1 MQEVIDKRKEE
12 LDAEKDLADYREQLA
27 EKTKSVTDLDRQI
40 AAMSG
45 DTTAST
51 VAKRKKLEAQ
61 RAEAQ
66 KNLDD
71 FNRDH
76 AIDTQKEAL
85 DKQLEDFTN
94 EKNAEIEALK
104 ATLDDKNALYQ
115 QSFELVKENASTT
128 ADELDKLSAAHGVTI
143 SKNITDPWKA
153 GQNAIAGYG
162 VTLTTQTSV
171 FTGCLDIINTEIQ
184 KDQSSADELSKKIG
198 EAFAQKSDNLCY
210 RVADNAYNSAENL
223 NNLATSL
230 HKNFVDALESGYDVS
245 SIVNKLNEVKEA
257 ADAAADAMSR
267 VGGSSG
273 GSPSSAS
280 TTTKKKIEYHYPILH
295 YEGGLDHNMTSIRF
309 KTIGEVKDW
318 YLENGSNPKYQTY
331 MGHKKKSGYSVGT
344 ATYAK
349 GVKRTKRDELAITQD
364 PNGTNTREMIVSPST
379 GQVLIP
385 LTQQGMLTSLRKGD
399 SVLPNKF
406 TENIWSMGED
416 PSKFIAEQLKN
427 NPLANK
433 LNLGL
438 ELPKVTPL
446 NNLAGLGNISMDNR
460 VIVQGDISEANVKRM
475 QNIAQQTINTNFEKL
490 NRNLRKVGL
499 R

>member
-1 MQEVIDKRKEE
+1 
-12 LDAEKDLADYREQLA
+12 
-27 EKTKSVTDLDRQI
+27 
-40 AAMSG
+40 
-45 DTTAST
+45 
-51 VAKRKKLEAQ
+51 
-61 RAEAQ
+61 
-66 KNLDD
+66 
-71 FNRDH
+71 
-76 AIDTQKEAL
+76 
-85 DKQLEDFTN
+85 
-94 EKNAEIEALK
+94 
-104 ATLDDKNALYQ
+104 
-115 QSFELVKENASTT
+115 
-128 ADELDKLSAAHGVTI
+128 
-143 SKNITDPWKA
+143 
-153 GQNAIAGYG
+153 
-162 VTLTTQTSV
+162 
-171 FTGCLDIINTEIQ
+171 
-184 KDQSSADELSKKIG
+184 
-198 EAFAQKSDNLCY
+198 
-210 RVADNAYNSAENL
+210 
-223 NNLATSL
+223 
-230 HKNFVDALESGYDVS
+230 
-245 SIVNKLNEVKEA
+245 
-257 ADAAADAMSR
+257 MSR

-273 GSPSSAS
+273 GSSSS
-280 TTTKKKIEYHYPILH
+280 SGSTKKQTIKYAVV
-295 YEGGLDHNMTSIRF
+295 MTKMDNTQYTLPRRF
-309 KTIGEVKDW
+309 NTWEEAVAYKDELEAKQKSLPKRLYRFGQVKQEV
-318 YLENGSNPKYQTY
+318 
-331 MGHKKKSGYSVGT
+331 
-344 ATYAK
+344 YAK

-364 PNGTNTREMIVSPST
+364 PNGTSNTREMIVSPST